1 MDKRFFN
8 IILYSSLEDKEK
20 VLLLKK
26 YIEMYTK
33 GTAGQIIKLGKLI
46 SNFKRTVI
54 NNKNKFIINK
64 EFFALLRFLNL
75 KIKSICLD

>member
-1 MDKRFFN
+1 MDKNFFD

-26 YIEMYTK
+26 YIEIYSK

-75 KIKSICLD
+75 KIKNICLD